1 MREAFATLKRTVS
14 EFMDDHLIDWAA
26 ALTFYGVLSI
36 FPALIVVV
44 SILGMLG
51 QSGTQPLIENLEALA
66 PGSVTDILEQ
76 ALSNIQNN
84 QGAAGLLFFVGLGI
98 ALWTASGYIAAFIRA
113 SNAIWDVEEGRP
125 IWKTL
130 PLRIGLTLLMLI
142 LLVITILAV
151 VLTGP
156 IAQTVGDVIGLG
168 DEALTAWDYGKW
180 PFLVVIV
187 ALMFALLYYIA
198 PNVQHPRFQWVSA
211 GSVVAVVTW
220 IVASIA
226 FAIYVSNF
234 GSYNKTYGSLGAVI
248 IFLVWL
254 WISNIAILFGGE
266 LNAEIERKR
275 QIERGHPPEEEPYL
289 PPRDPA
295 ES

>member
-1 MREAFATLKRTVS
+1 MTGTFDTLKRTVK
-14 EFMDDHLIDWAA
+14 EFMDDHLTDWAA
-26 ALTFYGVLSI
+26 ALTYYGVLSI

-51 QSGTQPLIENLEALA
+51 QSATQPLLNNLETLA
-66 PGSVTDILEQ
+66 PGSVTDILRQ
-76 ALSNIQNN
+76 ALTNIQNSR
-84 QGAAGLLFFVGLGI
+84 GTAGLLFLVGLAI

-113 SNAIWDVEEGRP
+113 SNTIWDVEEGRP

-130 PLRIGLTLLMLI
+130 PLRIGLTLLMLV

-156 IAQTVGDVIGLG
+156 IAQRVGDLIGLG
-168 DEALTAWDYGKW
+168 DAAVTAWNWGKW

-187 ALMFALLYYIA
+187 AFMFALLYYIA
-198 PNVQHPRFQWVSA
+198 PNVKHPKFQWVSP
-211 GSVVAVVTW
+211 GSIVAVITW
-220 IVASIA
+220 IIASVA
-226 FAIYVSNF
+226 FGIYVSQF
-234 GSYNKTYGSLGAVI
+234 GSYNKTYGSLGAVV

-254 WISNIAILFGGE
+254 WITNVAILLGGE
-266 LNAEIERKR
+266 LNAEIERGR
-275 QIERGHPPEEEPYL
+275 QIDRGHPPEQEPYL

-295 ES
+295 K